1 MSDFTKSISYPFKF
15 VIFLWIIF
23 FFEFFSGFTFAIL
36 GIFPRDREGLVGI
49 ALAPLIHGSFIHLL
63 SNSIP
68 LLILGTV
75 LYMFYNQIAGKVFFL
90 GYFLTGALVW
100 CFARPSYHI
109 GASGL
114 VYTIAFFLFFI
125 GIFRRD
131 LPSLM
136 VSIVTS
142 FFYGG
147 IIYGI
152 LPTQAMVSWESH
164 LFGAVIGAFAAFV
177 YRKSR
182 KIARK
187 S

>member
-1 MSDFTKSISYPFKF
+1 MSNFTNSISYPFRF
-15 VIFLWIIF
+15 VLFLWIVF
-23 FFEFFSGFTFAIL
+23 LFEYFSGFTFAIL

-49 ALAPLIHGSFIHLL
+49 ALAPLIHGSYIHLL

-68 LLILGTV
+68 LIILGTV
-75 LYMFYNQIAGKVFFL
+75 LYMFYNQIAGRVFFL
-90 GYFLTGALVW
+90 GYFLTGVFVW

-125 GIFRRD
+125 GLFRRD
-131 LPSLM
+131 IPSLM
-136 VSIVTS
+136 ISIITS

-152 LPTQAMVSWESH
+152 LPSEPNVSFESH
-164 LFGAVIGAFAAFV
+164 LFGALIGACAAFAF
-177 YRKSR
+177 RNSK
-182 KIARK
+182 KILKRV
-187 S
+187 

>member
-1 MSDFTKSISYPFKF
+1 MLGFTKSISYPFRF
-15 VIFLWIIF
+15 VLFIWIIF
-23 FFEFFSGFTFAIL
+23 LFEFFSGFTFAIL
-36 GIFPRDREGLVGI
+36 GIFPRDREGLIGV
-49 ALAPLIHGSFIHLL
+49 ALAPLIHGNYIHLL

-75 LYMFYNQIAGKVFFL
+75 LYMFYNQIARKVFFL
-90 GYFLTGALVW
+90 GYFLTGVFVW

-125 GIFRRD
+125 GLFRRD

-152 LPTQAMVSWESH
+152 LPGEAMVSWESH
-164 LFGAVIGAFAAFV
+164 FFGAIIGAFAAFA
-177 YRKSR
+177 YRNSKKIVR
-182 KIARK
+182 KA
-187 S
+187 